1 MKGKKYSEANQRKS
15 REESKYN
22 LTSDGKFTICH
33 TQPLV
38 INNKPHPVSNL
49 YEVVQMN
56 PVQLLLI
63 EADEAA
69 S

>member
-38 INNKPHPVSNL
+38 ISNKPHPVSNL
-49 YEVVQMN
+49 QMN
-56 PVQLLLI
+56 PVLLLLI